1 MPSDPR
7 AVSVYPR
14 PLLAGMALSQGELS
28 VPPFVTR
35 KKLGTRSSD
44 VCPGEG
50 AAAQAPPAS
59 PHSARGHTLHLLK
72 NQPVGALAACRGRS
86 CLHTSG
92 YAAGTVRGALYVL
105 TPTSMEILKRILG
118 KDRGFSAA
126 GPGPHN
132 VSGTALRLFTSA
144 VNNSVDI
151 DNWATKSA
159 PNASKLEIEMKKPRF
174 SSGKF
179 FRSSK
184 ALKNSFKCMSV
195 ALLRFTAGPR
205 ARAGP
210 FGPAVGTPCRLRREL
225 WPWGL

>member
-1 MPSDPR
+1 MSLPLSRGKSWEHAHRMSAPGR
-7 AVSVYPR
+7 ELQPR
-14 PLLAGMALSQGELS
+14 PPS
-28 VPPFVTR
+28 
-35 KKLGTRSSD
+35 
-44 VCPGEG
+44 
-50 AAAQAPPAS
+50 PAS
-59 PHSARGHTLHLLK
+59 HSARGHAGHLLR
-72 NQPVGALAACRGRS
+72 NQPVGAVAACQGRS

-105 TPTSMEILKRILG
+105 TPTSMETLKRVLG

-132 VSGTALRLFTSA
+132 TSGTALRLFTSA

-151 DNWATKSA
+151 NNWATKSA
-159 PNASKLEIEMKKPRF
+159 TNASKLEIETKKPRF

-210 FGPAVGTPCRLRREL
+210 FGPAVGTPCWLHREL